1 MCRYDGGSN
10 RGHTSMTDHET
21 AGAKWF
27 REDKARRDEEAAE
40 TLRAAQRMRLD
51 ELNRARAE
59 QALARQ
65 DSFAAPADT
74 AAEERALM
82 ERILTESDTRS
93 RERLEAAL
101 RVLRERRQRDAGRA
115 AKGAMRRTR

>member
-1 MCRYDGGSN
+1 
-10 RGHTSMTDHET
+10 MTDHET
-21 AGAKWF
+21 PGAKWL
-27 REDKARRDEEAAE
+27 REDKASREKAAADA
-40 TLRAAQRMRLD
+40 LRTAQRKRLD

-65 DSFAAPADT
+65 DSFAAPQDA

-82 ERILTESDTRS
+82 ERILAESDPRA

-101 RVLRERRQRDAGRA
+101 GVLRERKQREAGRA
-115 AKGAMRRTR
+115 AKGAVRRTR

>member
-1 MCRYDGGSN
+1 
-10 RGHTSMTDHET
+10 MTDRDT
-21 AGAKWF
+21 PGAQWF
-27 REDKARRDEEAAE
+27 REDKARREKEAADA
-40 TLRAAQRMRLD
+40 LRAAQRKRLD

-59 QALARQ
+59 QAIARQ
-65 DSFAAPADT
+65 DSFAAPQDA

-82 ERILTESDTRS
+82 ERILAESDPRA

-115 AKGAMRRTR
+115 AQGAVRRTR